1 MCSATPPCAG
11 RSLWLVENVRDY
23 FAAISEWLDRLA
35 EIHPF
40 RAFLLTSGVAVLL
53 VAAMFH
59 SVQAAGF
66 ILPATISASALWC
79 WRARRQYREGESL

>member
-40 RAFLLTSGVAVLL
+40 RAFLLTSGVAVL
-53 VAAMFH
+53 
-59 SVQAAGF
+59 QAAGF

-79 WRARRQYREGESL
+79 WRARRQYRKGESL